1 MKKISYDIVVDA
13 LDASGQDESVIYS
26 NYSGRGM
33 FGSTCFGMVF
43 DGSRDL
49 TRFFICLADL
59 DQELALDLV
68 DSWQSDSMGLSK
80 IYYFPGWEIG
90 D

>member
-1 MKKISYDIVVDA
+1 MKISYDLVAGA
-13 LDASGQDESVIYS
+13 LDASDQDESVIYN

-33 FGSTCFGMVF
+33 YGSMCFGLVL
-43 DGSRDL
+43 GGPRDL

-59 DQELALDLV
+59 DQELALTLAD
-68 DSWQSDSMGLSK
+68 DQRSDSMGFSI